1 MIAQQSRYT
10 STIKQY
16 YHLVFSKT
24 VKMAEQ
30 SVVVRDISVKLNYK
44 PEELY
49 INQVYF
55 QGVCNG
61 RREPRTGRACLYW
74 VITFLCEHRKEG
86 SSDLANRLLRTSP
99 ANAGGSLF
107 GQYFR
112 EIPTSGSHYSHT
124 RTQTHNHNS
133 VPARVARS
141 SGYSTSRTP
150 REGAHI
156 STNNTNNRGPAAHPI
171 NRHSILTNSLP
182 NQVQTPYINPTAP
195 LVTNPRS
202 SIISQTY
209 CYVRLATKIHR
220 NDMEQFLR
228 AKDSVPVQLV

>member
-30 SVVVRDISVKLNYK
+30 SVVVRDISVKLSYK

-141 SGYSTSRTP
+141 SGYITSRTP

-156 STNNTNNRGPAAHPI
+156 STNSTNNRGPAAHSI
-171 NRHSILTNSLP
+171 TRHSILT
-182 NQVQTPYINPTAP
+182 NQVQTPYINSAVP
-195 LVTNPRS
+195 LSTNPRS
-202 SIISQTY
+202 SIISQSY

-220 NDMEQFLR
+220 SDMEQFLR

>member
-16 YHLVFSKT
+16 YHLVFSKK

-30 SVVVRDISVKLNYK
+30 SVMIRDISVKLSYK
-44 PEELY
+44 PE
-49 INQVYF
+49 VC
-55 QGVCNG
+55 VCNG

-74 VITFLCEHRKEG
+74 VITILCEHRKEG
-86 SSDLANRLLRTSP
+86 SSDLANRLLRASSV
-99 ANAGGSLF
+99 NAGGSLF

-182 NQVQTPYINPTAP
+182 NQVQTPYINSTAP
-195 LVTNPRS
+195 LSTNPRS

-209 CYVRLATKIHR
+209 CYVRLAAKIHR
-220 NDMEQFLR
+220 NDMGQFLI